1 MIKNILIVGV
11 GSIAKEYIKIVQ
23 DLGHDLTIVGRS
35 EKNVQKF
42 NNLKLGENAHSG
54 GVDKFLKKNKRKID
68 CAIVAVGIPSLAKVT
83 KTLLENDIKK
93 ILVEKPGFNTK
104 EELNDILD
112 LANKKKA
119 KVMIAY
125 NRRFFSSVNKAIEI
139 IEDDGGVS
147 SFNFEFTEWRTQIE
161 NLNYSEEIM
170 SNWFM
175 ANSSHVVDLAFYIGG
190 QPKEMNS
197 YAKEEFKWHSPINFV
212 GSGISV
218 NSALFC
224 YKANWNAPGR
234 WGLEFLTENYRLI
247 LKPME
252 RLQIQQKNSLKI
264 DFCKDVDYNLD
275 EHYKPGFYNQT
286 KAFILSKYEKFCSI
300 NDQQKNYL
308 NIYSQILNSQRN
320 NFKII

>member
-54 GVDKFLKKNKRKID
+54 GVDKFLKKNQRKID
-68 CAIVAVGIPSLAKVT
+68 CAIVAVGISSLADVV
-83 KTLLENDIKK
+83 KTLLENEIQK
-93 ILVEKPGFNTK
+93 ILVEKPGFNS
-104 EELNDILD
+104 EYELDDIVE

-119 KVMIAY
+119 KVLIAY

-139 IEDDGGVS
+139 IKQDGGVS
-147 SFNFEFTEWRTQIE
+147 SFNFEFTEWGGQVG
-161 NLNYSEEIM
+161 NLGYPEEIM

-197 YAKEEFKWHSPINFV
+197 YAKDGFKWHSPINFV

-218 NSALFC
+218 NGALFC

-234 WGLEFLTENYRLI
+234 WGLEFLTKNYRLI

-264 DFCKDVDYNLD
+264 DFCNDVDYNLD
-275 EHYKPGFYNQT
+275 NDYKPGFYNQT
-286 KAFILSKYEKFCSI
+286 KSFIMGKYEKFCSI
-300 NDQQKNYL
+300 TDQKNNYM
-308 NIYSQILNSQRN
+308 NIYNKILNY
-320 NFKII
+320 